1 MLNTDII
8 YISSIV
14 KHEILCNFGVQFRIC
29 IKMERNL
36 YLNRNIESIIK
47 EASQYFSVISV
58 TGPRQSGKS
67 TLIKHLF
74 PDVPK
79 YSLKDVNVREFAEHD
94 PVAFLHQHPK
104 GMFIDE
110 VQKVPLLLEYIQ
122 GIVDDNPDC
131 QFLLTGSSN
140 FELLQSLSESLPGRA
155 GVFELLPMTYQETV
169 ATAQSQPLDE
179 FLYNGLYPAI
189 CARKNKAH
197 LFYPS
202 YVKTYLERD
211 VRDLLRIKDQ
221 MQFMKFMKL
230 CAARIGSLFNAS
242 ELANQLGVDSKT
254 VSNWLSVLQ
263 TSYLVTLLPPY
274 YENISKR
281 LVKSP
286 KLYFN
291 DPGLACFLLDIES
304 SRQLARDKMR
314 GAIFENYVVMEIIKN
329 RYNRGL
335 LNGVYF
341 YRDSNQNEVDILLK
355 EEGEITAI
363 EVKSSMTYHTS
374 FEETISKLSEWIN
387 TPIVN
392 KLIIYTGDFEN
403 TSGNIKLVNYKNLQS
418 YLPQ

>member
-1 MLNTDII
+1 MAN
-8 YISSIV
+8 
-14 KHEILCNFGVQFRIC
+14 
-29 IKMERNL
+29 NL
-36 YLNRNIESIIK
+36 YLNRTMEDVIK

-67 TLIKHLF
+67 TLLKHLF
-74 PDVPK
+74 PDIPR
-79 YSLKDVNVREFAEHD
+79 YSIKDVNVREFAEHD

-110 VQKVPLLLEYIQ
+110 VQKVPQLLEYIQ

-131 QFLLTGSSN
+131 RFLLTGSSN
-140 FELLQSLSESLPGRA
+140 FELLHGLCESLPGRA
-155 GVFELLPMTYQETV
+155 GVYELLPMTYHESESTMS
-169 ATAQSQPLDE
+169 AKPLDE

-189 CARKNKAH
+189 CAEKNKAR

-211 VRDLLRIKDQ
+211 VRDLLKIKDQ

-230 CAARIGSLFNAS
+230 CAARVGSIFNAS
-242 ELANQLGVDSKT
+242 ELAGQIGVDSKT
-254 VSNWLSVLQ
+254 ITNWLSVLQ
-263 TSYLVTLLPPY
+263 ASYLVTLLPPY

-291 DPGLACFLLDIES
+291 DPGLACYLLDIES
-304 SRQLARDKMR
+304 PRQLARDKMR
-314 GAIFENYVVMEIIKN
+314 GAIFENYVVMEVIKH

-374 FEETISKLSEWIN
+374 FEADISHLSDWIK
-387 TPIVN
+387 TPVV
-392 KLIIYTGDFEN
+392 KKMVVYTGDFEN
-403 TSGNIKLVNYKNLQS
+403 TTSDIKILNYRHLQHH
-418 YLPQ
+418 LPSPLQ

>member
-1 MLNTDII
+1 MAN
-8 YISSIV
+8 
-14 KHEILCNFGVQFRIC
+14 
-29 IKMERNL
+29 NL
-36 YLNRNIESIIK
+36 YLNRTMEDVIK

-67 TLIKHLF
+67 TLLKHLF
-74 PDVPK
+74 PDIPR
-79 YSLKDVNVREFAEHD
+79 YSMKDVNVREFAEHD

-104 GMFIDE
+104 GMFIEE
-110 VQKVPLLLEYIQ
+110 VQKVPQLLEYIQ

-131 QFLLTGSSN
+131 RFLLTGSSN
-140 FELLQSLSESLPGRA
+140 FELLHGLCESLPGRA
-155 GVFELLPMTYQETV
+155 GVYELLPMTYHESESTMS
-169 ATAQSQPLDE
+169 AKPLDE

-189 CARKNKAH
+189 CAEKNKAR

-211 VRDLLRIKDQ
+211 VRDLLKIKDQ

-230 CAARIGSLFNAS
+230 CAARVGSIFNAS
-242 ELANQLGVDSKT
+242 ELAGQIGVDSKT
-254 VSNWLSVLQ
+254 ITNWLSVLQ
-263 TSYLVTLLPPY
+263 ASYLVTLLPPY

-291 DPGLACFLLDIES
+291 DPGLACYLLDIES
-304 SRQLARDKMR
+304 PRQLARDKMR
-314 GAIFENYVVMEIIKN
+314 GAIFENYIVMEVIKH

-374 FEETISKLSEWIN
+374 FEADISHLSDWIK
-387 TPIVN
+387 TPVV
-392 KLIIYTGDFEN
+392 KKMVVYTGDFEN
-403 TSGNIKLVNYKNLQS
+403 TTSDIKILNYRHLQHH
-418 YLPQ
+418 LPSPLQ

>member
-1 MLNTDII
+1 MAT
-8 YISSIV
+8 S
-14 KHEILCNFGVQFRIC
+14 
-29 IKMERNL
+29 L
-36 YLNRNIESIIK
+36 YLNRTIEGIIR

-67 TLIKHLF
+67 TLLKHLF

-94 PVAFLHQHPK
+94 PIAFLHQHPN

-110 VQKVPLLLEYIQ
+110 IQKVPQLLEYIQ

-131 QFLLTGSSN
+131 RFLLTGSSN
-140 FELLQSLSESLPGRA
+140 FELLHGLCESLPGRA
-155 GVFELLPMTYQETV
+155 GVYELLPMTYHET
-169 ATAQSQPLDE
+169 ASTMGELSLDD
-179 FLYNGLYPAI
+179 FLYSGLYPAI
-189 CARKNKAH
+189 CSKKNKAKF
-197 LFYPS
+197 FYPS

-230 CAARIGSLFNAS
+230 CASRVGSIFNAS
-242 ELANQLGVDSKT
+242 DIGAQLGIDNKT

-263 TSYLVTLLPPY
+263 ASYLVTLLPPY

-304 SRQLARDKMR
+304 PRQLERDKMR
-314 GAIFENYVVMEIIKN
+314 GAIFENYVVMEVIKH

-341 YRDSNQNEVDILLK
+341 YRDSNRNEVDILLK

-374 FEETISKLSEWIN
+374 FEDSISKLSDWIK
-387 TPIVN
+387 TPVTNKIIV
-392 KLIIYTGDFEN
+392 YTGDFEN
-403 TSGNIKLVNYKNLQS
+403 TTGNIKILNYRHLQA
-418 YLPQ
+418 YLPDMS

>member
-1 MLNTDII
+1 MAN
-8 YISSIV
+8 
-14 KHEILCNFGVQFRIC
+14 
-29 IKMERNL
+29 NL
-36 YLNRNIESIIK
+36 YLNRTMEGILR
-47 EASQYFSVISV
+47 EAAKYFSVISV

-67 TLIKHLF
+67 TLLKYLF
-74 PDVPK
+74 PNVPK

-94 PVAFLHQHPK
+94 PVAFLHQHPG

-110 VQKVPLLLEYIQ
+110 VQKVPQLLEYIQ

-140 FELLQSLSESLPGRA
+140 FELLHSLSESLPGRA
-155 GVFELLPMTYQETV
+155 GVYELLPMTYHESESTMGEM
-169 ATAQSQPLDE
+169 SLNE
-179 FLYNGLYPAI
+179 FLYSGLYPAI
-189 CARKNKAH
+189 CAKKNKAR

-211 VRDLLRIKDQ
+211 VRDLLKIKDQ

-230 CAARIGSLFNAS
+230 CAARVGSVFNAS
-242 ELANQLGVDSKT
+242 EIAGQLGVDGKT
-254 VSNWLSVLQ
+254 VTSWLSVLQ
-263 TSYLVTLLPPY
+263 ASYLVTLLPPY

-291 DPGLACFLLDIES
+291 DLGLACFLLDIES
-304 SRQLARDKMR
+304 PRQLERDKMR
-314 GAIFENYVVMEIIKN
+314 GAIFENYVVMEVIKH

-335 LNGVYF
+335 LDGVYF

-363 EVKSSMTYHTS
+363 EVKSSMTYHSS
-374 FEETISKLSEWIN
+374 FEDSISKLAEWIK
-387 TPIVN
+387 TPISN
-392 KLIIYTGDFEN
+392 KLIVYTGDFEN
-403 TSGNIKLVNYKNLQS
+403 TTANIKVLNYRHLQA
-418 YLPQ
+418 YLPHLE

>member
-1 MLNTDII
+1 M
-8 YISSIV
+8 
-14 KHEILCNFGVQFRIC
+14 
-29 IKMERNL
+29 
-36 YLNRNIESIIK
+36 YLNRTLESIIE
-47 EASQYFSVISV
+47 EASKYFSVISV

-67 TLIKHLF
+67 TLLKHLF
-74 PDVPK
+74 PNVPK

-94 PVAFLHQHPK
+94 PVAFLHQHPH

-110 VQKVPLLLEYIQ
+110 VQKVPILLEYIQ

-140 FELLQSLSESLPGRA
+140 FELLNGLSESLPGRA
-155 GVFELLPMTYQETV
+155 GVYELLPMTYHEAESMIGETD
-169 ATAQSQPLDE
+169 LDE
-179 FLYNGLYPAI
+179 FLWNGLYPAI
-189 CARKNKAH
+189 CTKKNKAKF
-197 LFYPS
+197 FYPS

-211 VRDLLRIKDQ
+211 VRDLLKIKDQ

-230 CAARIGSLFNAS
+230 CAACVGSVFNAS
-242 ELANQLGVDSKT
+242 DIGGQLGVDSKT
-254 VSNWLSVLQ
+254 VTSWLSVLQ
-263 TSYLVTLLPPY
+263 ASYLVTLLPPY

-291 DPGLACFLLDIES
+291 DPGLACFLLDIDS
-304 SRQLARDKMR
+304 PRQLARDKMR
-314 GAIFENYVVMEIIKN
+314 GSIFENYIVMEIIKH

-341 YRDSNQNEVDILLK
+341 YRDSNKNEVDILLK

-374 FEETISKLSEWIN
+374 FEDSLSKLSSWIK
-387 TPIVN
+387 TPVKN
-392 KLIIYTGDFEN
+392 KLIVYTGDFEN
-403 TSGNIKLVNYKNLQS
+403 TASEIKLINYRHLMN
-418 YLPQ
+418 YLPIF

>member
-1 MLNTDII
+1 
-8 YISSIV
+8 
-14 KHEILCNFGVQFRIC
+14 
-29 IKMERNL
+29 MEDV
-36 YLNRNIESIIK
+36 IK

-67 TLIKHLF
+67 TLLKHLF
-74 PDVPK
+74 PDIPR
-79 YSLKDVNVREFAEHD
+79 YSMKDVNVREFAEHD

-110 VQKVPLLLEYIQ
+110 VQKVPPLLEYIQ

-131 QFLLTGSSN
+131 RFLLTGSSN
-140 FELLQSLSESLPGRA
+140 FELLHGLCESLPGRA
-155 GVFELLPMTYQETV
+155 GVYELLPMTYHESESTMS
-169 ATAQSQPLDE
+169 AKPLDE

-189 CARKNKAH
+189 CAEKNKAR

-211 VRDLLRIKDQ
+211 VRDLLKIKDQ

-230 CAARIGSLFNAS
+230 CAARVGSIFNAS
-242 ELANQLGVDSKT
+242 ELAGQIGVDSKT
-254 VSNWLSVLQ
+254 ITNWLSVLQ
-263 TSYLVTLLPPY
+263 ASYLVTLLPPY

-291 DPGLACFLLDIES
+291 DPGLACYLLDIES
-304 SRQLARDKMR
+304 PRQLARDKMR
-314 GAIFENYVVMEIIKN
+314 GAIFENYVVMEVIKH

-374 FEETISKLSEWIN
+374 FEADISHLSDWIK
-387 TPIVN
+387 TPVVN
-392 KLIIYTGDFEN
+392 KMIVYTGDFEN
-403 TSGNIKLVNYKNLQS
+403 TTSDIKVLNYRHLQHH
-418 YLPQ
+418 LPSPLQ

>member
-1 MLNTDII
+1 
-8 YISSIV
+8 
-14 KHEILCNFGVQFRIC
+14 
-29 IKMERNL
+29 MEDV
-36 YLNRNIESIIK
+36 IK
-47 EASQYFSVISV
+47 EASQYFSVISI

-67 TLIKHLF
+67 TLLKHLF
-74 PDVPK
+74 PDIPR
-79 YSLKDVNVREFAEHD
+79 YSMKDVNVREFAEHD
-94 PVAFLHQHPK
+94 PVAFLHQHPM

-110 VQKVPLLLEYIQ
+110 VQKVPQLLEYIQ

-131 QFLLTGSSN
+131 RFLLTGSSN
-140 FELLQSLSESLPGRA
+140 FELLHGLCESLPGRA
-155 GVFELLPMTYQETV
+155 GVYELLPMTYHESESTMS
-169 ATAQSQPLDE
+169 AKPLDE

-189 CARKNKAH
+189 CAEKNKAR

-211 VRDLLRIKDQ
+211 VRDLLKIKDQ

-230 CAARIGSLFNAS
+230 CAARVGSIFNAS
-242 ELANQLGVDSKT
+242 ELAGQIGVDSKT
-254 VSNWLSVLQ
+254 ITNWLSVLQ
-263 TSYLVTLLPPY
+263 ASYLVTLLPPY

-291 DPGLACFLLDIES
+291 DPGLACYLLDIES
-304 SRQLARDKMR
+304 PRQLARDKMR
-314 GAIFENYVVMEIIKN
+314 GAIFENYVVMEVIKH

-374 FEETISKLSEWIN
+374 FEADISHLSDWIK
-387 TPIVN
+387 TPVV
-392 KLIIYTGDFEN
+392 KKMVVYTGDFEN
-403 TSGNIKLVNYKNLQS
+403 TTSDIKILNYRHLQHH
-418 YLPQ
+418 LPSPLQ

>member
-1 MLNTDII
+1 MAT
-8 YISSIV
+8 S
-14 KHEILCNFGVQFRIC
+14 
-29 IKMERNL
+29 L
-36 YLNRNIESIIK
+36 YLNRTIEGIIR
-47 EASQYFSVISV
+47 EASQYFSVIAV
-58 TGPRQSGKS
+58 TGPRQWGKS
-67 TLIKHLF
+67 TLLKHLF

-94 PVAFLHQHPK
+94 PIAFLHQHPN

-110 VQKVPLLLEYIQ
+110 IQKVPQLLEYIQ
-122 GIVDDNPDC
+122 GIVDDNPAC
-131 QFLLTGSSN
+131 RFLLTGSSN
-140 FELLQSLSESLPGRA
+140 FELLHGLCESLPGRA
-155 GVFELLPMTYQETV
+155 GVYELLPMTYHET
-169 ATAQSQPLDE
+169 ASTMGELSLDD
-179 FLYNGLYPAI
+179 FLYSGLYPAI
-189 CARKNKAH
+189 CSKKNKAKF
-197 LFYPS
+197 FYPS

-230 CAARIGSLFNAS
+230 CASRVGSIFNAS
-242 ELANQLGVDSKT
+242 DIGAQLGIDNKT

-263 TSYLVTLLPPY
+263 ASYLVTLLPPY

-304 SRQLARDKMR
+304 PRQLERDKMR
-314 GAIFENYVVMEIIKN
+314 GAIFENYVVMEVIKH

-341 YRDSNQNEVDILLK
+341 YRDSNRNEVDILLK

-374 FEETISKLSEWIN
+374 FEDSISKLSDWIK
-387 TPIVN
+387 TPVTNKMIV
-392 KLIIYTGDFEN
+392 YTGDFEN
-403 TSGNIKLVNYKNLQS
+403 TTGNIKILNYRHLQA
-418 YLPQ
+418 YLPDMSS